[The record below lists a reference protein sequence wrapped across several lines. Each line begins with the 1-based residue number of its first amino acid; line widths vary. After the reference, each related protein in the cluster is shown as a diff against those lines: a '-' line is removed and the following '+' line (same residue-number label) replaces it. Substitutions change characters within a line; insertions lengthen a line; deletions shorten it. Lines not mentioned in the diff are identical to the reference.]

1 MTDSILVLIRDPAV
15 IDAIKE
21 LGFKITTSSTSG
33 QQGLLC
39 TRAVPDWGGT
49 FLALTP
55 APSALPE
62 DAAQSRDE
70 TVRVPLHSV
79 LLAAQLGSRRKI
91 GFQVERLSA
100 S

>member
-1 MTDSILVLIRDPAV
+1 MADSILVLIRDPAV

-21 LGFKITTSSTSG
+21 LGYKIATSSTSG

-39 TRAVPDWGGT
+39 TRAVPDWGGA

-55 APSALPE
+55 DPAAMPDDAPG
-62 DAAQSRDE
+62 SRDE
-70 TVRVPLHSV
+70 TVLVPVQSV
-79 LLAAQLGSRRKI
+79 LLAAHLASRRKI
-91 GFQVERLSA
+91 GFHVERLPA